1 MLCSDISHPGS
12 PPAPPAP
19 GPAPALLW
27 GAVHFGKQVTPF
39 LLLPSRCSRPDPP
52 LPHPALL
59 VFLISLLESHDS
71 NRVLQVCTVRLTGS
85 PPKAPLPILVL
96 WVLPPNPAH
105 AGRHHFPSLGDP
117 CCVVGFTNEPMPVY
131 FPFLTYANNSTFHS
145 SAFCSFPA

>member
-12 PPAPPAP
+12 PPPHLHRA
-19 GPAPALLW
+19 
-27 GAVHFGKQVTPF
+27 
-39 LLLPSRCSRPDPP
+39 PP
-52 LPHPALL
+52 LPYCGVLSILENKSLHFFYSQAGVPAQIPPPPPALL

-117 CCVVGFTNEPMPVY
+117 CCMCGW
-131 FPFLTYANNSTFHS
+131 FHK
-145 SAFCSFPA
+145 